1 MGLGSCCSFSR
12 HSAGSTKKYSPPSAT
27 KQSPKRMNM
36 EQTET
41 EDSDTDS
48 SSDETTF
55 ATEIETNPTSSL
67 PTLSQELELL

>member
-1 MGLGSCCSFSR
+1 
-12 HSAGSTKKYSPPSAT
+12 
-27 KQSPKRMNM
+27 MNM

-55 ATEIETNPTSSL
+55 AIEIETNPTSSL
-67 PTLSQELELL
+67 PTLSQELELLKNLLKLELDESLETKLKTQLNPCRQV